1 MPKSPRP
8 WGNVP
13 DTLMT
18 LALKDFTTIR
28 DEVYRQLGLYFEDT
42 KIYFIQKRIEKRM
55 ETLGVD
61 SFADYGFLLRFGDQD
76 GRELQALANLITTN
90 ETYMFREFEQLQAF
104 ADHCLPL
111 ILKPREGAND
121 RRLRI
126 WSAGCSS
133 GEEPYTL
140 AIILKEV
147 MHDAAAWDI
156 KIKATDIDEVRLE
169 MARRA
174 VYEERS
180 VKEVPPEYF
189 DRHIV
194 RLPAGFFAI
203 KPETAKLVEVEHL
216 NLNDRL
222 VMRGMKQF
230 DFIFCRNV
238 LIYFDDASRKA
249 VVDHFYNALR
259 PGGFIFLGHSES
271 VGRICTSF
279 NLLRLGQH
287 LVYRKE

>member
-1 MPKSPRP
+1 
-8 WGNVP
+8 
-13 DTLMT
+13 MT
-18 LALKDFTTIR
+18 LALKDFATIR
-28 DEVYRQLGLYFEDT
+28 DEVYRKLGLYFEDS
-42 KIYFIQKRIEKRM
+42 KVYFIQKRIEKRM
-55 ETLGVD
+55 ETLAVA
-61 SFADYGFLLRFGDQD
+61 SFADYGFLLRFGDKE
-76 GRELQALANLITTN
+76 GKEMQALANLITTN

-104 ADHCLPL
+104 ADHCLPM
-111 ILKPREGAND
+111 ILKSREAAND
-121 RRLRI
+121 RTLRI

-147 MHDAAAWDI
+147 MHDFRSWDI
-156 KIKATDIDEVRLE
+156 KIKATDIDQVRLE

-180 VKEVPPEYF
+180 VHEIPPEYF
-189 DRHIV
+189 DRHIT

-203 KPETAKLVEVEHL
+203 KPETAKLVELEHL

-222 VMRGMKQF
+222 AMRNMPQF

-249 VVDHFYNALR
+249 AADTFYEALNS
-259 PGGFIFLGHSES
+259 GGYICLGHSES
-271 VGRICTSF
+271 MSRMSSLFKVCKFPAAI
-279 NLLRLGQH
+279 
-287 LVYRKE
+287 VYRKGLESR

>member
-1 MPKSPRP
+1 M
-8 WGNVP
+8 
-13 DTLMT
+13 MT
-18 LALKDFTTIR
+18 LALKDFATIR
-28 DEVYRQLGLYFEDT
+28 DEVYRKLGLYFEDS
-42 KIYFIQKRIEKRM
+42 KVYFIQKRIEKRM
-55 ETLGVD
+55 ETLAVA
-61 SFADYGFLLRFGDQD
+61 SFADYGFLLRFGDKE
-76 GRELQALANLITTN
+76 GREMQALANLITTN

-104 ADHCLPL
+104 ADHCLPM
-111 ILKPREGAND
+111 ILKSREAAND
-121 RRLRI
+121 RTLRI

-147 MHDAAAWDI
+147 MHDFRSWDI
-156 KIKATDIDEVRLE
+156 KIKATDIDQVRLE

-180 VKEVPPEYF
+180 VHEIPPEYF
-189 DRHIV
+189 DRHIT

-203 KPETAKLVEVEHL
+203 KPETAKLVELEHL

-222 VMRGMKQF
+222 AMRNMRQF

-249 VVDHFYNALR
+249 VVDHFYNALK

-271 VGRICTSF
+271 IGRISTAF
-279 NLLRLGQH
+279 KLLRVGQH

>member
-55 ETLGVD
+55 ETLGVE

-147 MHDAAAWDI
+147 MHDAAA
-156 KIKATDIDEVRLE
+156 
-169 MARRA
+169 
-174 VYEERS
+174 
-180 VKEVPPEYF
+180 
-189 DRHIV
+189 
-194 RLPAGFFAI
+194 
-203 KPETAKLVEVEHL
+203 EHGQL
-216 NLNDRL
+216 
-222 VMRGMKQF
+222 
-230 DFIFCRNV
+230 
-238 LIYFDDASRKA
+238 
-249 VVDHFYNALR
+249 
-259 PGGFIFLGHSES
+259 
-271 VGRICTSF
+271 TS
-279 NLLRLGQH
+279 RLGDFGQS
-287 LVYRKE
+287 LLK

>member
-1 MPKSPRP
+1 M
-8 WGNVP
+8 
-13 DTLMT
+13 MT
-18 LALKDFTTIR
+18 LALKDFATIR
-28 DEVYRQLGLYFEDT
+28 DEMYRKLGLYFEDS
-42 KIYFIQKRIEKRM
+42 KVYFIQKRLEKRM
-55 ETLGVD
+55 EMLSVQ
-61 SFADYGFLLRFGDQD
+61 SFADYSFLLRFGDAKGQ
-76 GRELQALANLITTN
+76 EMQALANLVTTN

-104 ADHCLPL
+104 ADHCLPMV
-111 ILKPREGAND
+111 LKPQEAAND

-140 AIILKEV
+140 AIILQEV
-147 MHDAAAWDI
+147 MHDFAKWDI

-174 VYEERS
+174 VYDERS
-180 VKEVPPEYF
+180 VKEIPPEYF
-189 DRHIV
+189 DRHMT
-194 RLPAGFFAI
+194 RLPAGYYGI
-203 KPETAKLVEVEHL
+203 KPETAKVVEVEHL
-216 NLNDRL
+216 NLSDRL
-222 VMRGMKQF
+222 AMRGMRQF

-249 VVDHFYNALR
+249 VVDHFYNALK

-271 VGRICTSF
+271 IGRISTAF
-279 NLLRLGQH
+279 KLLRLGQH

>member
-1 MPKSPRP
+1 MRE
-8 WGNVP
+8 NIM
-13 DTLMT
+13 MT
-18 LALKDFTTIR
+18 LALKDFATIR
-28 DEVYRQLGLYFEDT
+28 DEVYRKLGLYFEDS
-42 KIYFIQKRIEKRM
+42 KVYFIQKRIEKRM
-55 ETLGVD
+55 ETLTVA
-61 SFADYGFLLRFGDQD
+61 SFADYGFLLRFGDKE
-76 GRELQALANLITTN
+76 GKEMQALANLITTN

-104 ADHCLPL
+104 ADHCLPM
-111 ILKPREGAND
+111 ILKPREAAND
-121 RRLRI
+121 RTLRI

-147 MHDAAAWDI
+147 MHDFRSWDI
-156 KIKATDIDEVRLE
+156 KIKATDIDQVRLE

-180 VKEVPPEYF
+180 VHEIPPEYF
-189 DRHIV
+189 DRHIT
-194 RLPAGFFAI
+194 RLPAGYFAV
-203 KPETAKLVEVEHL
+203 KPETAKLVELEHL

-222 VMRGMKQF
+222 AMRNMRQF

-249 VVDHFYNALR
+249 VVDHFYNALK

-271 VGRICTSF
+271 IGRISTAF
-279 NLLRLGQH
+279 KLLRVGQH

>member
-1 MPKSPRP
+1 
-8 WGNVP
+8 
-13 DTLMT
+13 MT
-18 LALKDFTTIR
+18 LALKDFAAIR
-28 DEVYRQLGLYFEDT
+28 DEVYRKLGLFFEDS

-55 ETLGVD
+55 ETLAVA
-61 SFADYGFLLRFGDQD
+61 SFADYVFLLRFGDQQ
-76 GRELQALANLITTN
+76 GKEMQALANLITTN
-90 ETYMFREFEQLQAF
+90 ETYMFREFDQLQAF
-104 ADHCLPL
+104 ADHCLPM
-111 ILKPREGAND
+111 ILKPREAAND
-121 RRLRI
+121 RTLRI

-147 MHDAAAWDI
+147 MHDFRSWDI
-156 KIKATDIDEVRLE
+156 KIKATDIDQVRLE

-180 VKEVPPEYF
+180 IHEIPPEYF
-189 DRHIV
+189 DRHIT
-194 RLPAGFFAI
+194 RLPEGLFGV
-203 KPETAKLVEVEHL
+203 KPETAKLVELEHL
-216 NLNDRL
+216 NLSDRMA
-222 VMRGMKQF
+222 MRAMRQF

-249 VVDHFYNALR
+249 VVDHFYNALK

-271 VGRICTSF
+271 IGRISTAF
-279 NLLRLGQH
+279 KLLRVGQH

>member
-1 MPKSPRP
+1 
-8 WGNVP
+8 
-13 DTLMT
+13 MT
-18 LALKDFTTIR
+18 LALKDFATIR
-28 DEVYRQLGLYFEDT
+28 DEVYRKLGLYFEDS
-42 KIYFIQKRIEKRM
+42 KVYFIQKRIEKRM
-55 ETLGVD
+55 ETLAVG
-61 SFADYGFLLRFGDQD
+61 SFADYGFLLRFGDKE
-76 GRELQALANLITTN
+76 GKEMQALANLITTN

-104 ADHCLPL
+104 ADHCLPM
-111 ILKPREGAND
+111 ILKPREAAND
-121 RRLRI
+121 RTLRI

-147 MHDAAAWDI
+147 MHDFRSWEI
-156 KIKATDIDEVRLE
+156 KIKATDIDQVRLE

-180 VKEVPPEYF
+180 VHEIPPEYF
-189 DRHIV
+189 DRHIT
-194 RLPAGFFAI
+194 RLPAGYFAV
-203 KPETAKLVEVEHL
+203 KPETAKLVELEHL

-222 VMRGMKQF
+222 AMRNMRQF

-249 VVDHFYNALR
+249 VVDQFYNSLK

-271 VGRICTSF
+271 IGRISTAF
-279 NLLRLGQH
+279 KLLRVGQH

>member
-1 MPKSPRP
+1 
-8 WGNVP
+8 
-13 DTLMT
+13 MT
-18 LALKDFTTIR
+18 LALKDFATIR
-28 DEVYRQLGLYFEDT
+28 DEVYRKLGLYFEDS
-42 KIYFIQKRIEKRM
+42 KVYFIQKRIEKLM
-55 ETLGVD
+55 ETLGME
-61 SFADYGFLLRFGDQD
+61 SFADYGFLLRFGDKD
-76 GRELQALANLITTN
+76 GKELQALANLVTTN

-104 ADHCLPL
+104 ADHCLPM
-111 ILKPREGAND
+111 ILKPREEAND

-147 MHDAAAWDI
+147 MHDFASWDI
-156 KIKATDIDEVRLE
+156 KIKATDIDQVRLE

-180 VKEVPPEYF
+180 VKEVPPQYF

-216 NLNDRL
+216 NLGDRMA
-222 VMRGMKQF
+222 MRGMKQF

-249 VVDHFYNALR
+249 VVDHFYNALK

-271 VGRICTSF
+271 VGRISTSF
-279 NLLRLGQH
+279 KLLRLGQH

>member
-1 MPKSPRP
+1 
-8 WGNVP
+8 
-13 DTLMT
+13 MT
-18 LALKDFTTIR
+18 LALKDFATIR
-28 DEVYRQLGLYFEDT
+28 DEVYRKLGLYFEDS
-42 KIYFIQKRIEKRM
+42 KVYFIQKRIEKRM
-55 ETLGVD
+55 ETLAVG
-61 SFADYGFLLRFGDQD
+61 SFADYGFLLRFGDKE
-76 GRELQALANLITTN
+76 GKEMQALANLITTN

-104 ADHCLPL
+104 ADHCLPMV
-111 ILKPREGAND
+111 LKPLEAAND
-121 RRLRI
+121 RKLRI

-147 MHDAAAWDI
+147 MHDFRSWDI
-156 KIKATDIDEVRLE
+156 KIKATDIDQVRLE

-180 VKEVPPEYF
+180 VHEIPPEYF
-189 DRHIV
+189 DRHITH
-194 RLPAGFFAI
+194 LPAGHFI
-203 KPETAKLVEVEHL
+203 VKPETAKLVELEHL

-222 VMRGMKQF
+222 AMRNMRQF

-249 VVDHFYNALR
+249 VVDHFYNALK

-271 VGRICTSF
+271 IGRISTSF
-279 NLLRLGQH
+279 KLLRVGQH

>member
-1 MPKSPRP
+1 
-8 WGNVP
+8 
-13 DTLMT
+13 MT
-18 LALKDFTTIR
+18 LALKDFATIR
-28 DEVYRQLGLYFEDT
+28 DEVYRKLGLFFEDS
-42 KIYFIQKRIEKRM
+42 KVYFIQKRIEKRM
-55 ETLGVD
+55 ETLGVQ
-61 SFADYGFLLRFGDQD
+61 SFADYGFLLRFGDKE
-76 GRELQALANLITTN
+76 GKELQALANLVTTN

-104 ADHCLPL
+104 ADHCLPM
-111 ILKPREGAND
+111 ILKPREEASD

-147 MHDAAAWDI
+147 MHDFATWNVT
-156 KIKATDIDEVRLE
+156 IKATDIDQVRLE

-180 VKEVPPEYF
+180 VKEVPPQYF

-216 NLNDRL
+216 NLSDRMA
-222 VMRGMKQF
+222 MRGMKQF

-249 VVDHFYNALR
+249 VVDHFYNALK

-271 VGRICTSF
+271 VGRISTSF
-279 NLLRLGQH
+279 KLLRLGEH